1 MDDANFRTNKEILED
16 KIELNSKM
24 TIVQKASIVLSG
36 FLVLYILALFTLNFI
51 INTDEI
57 KTSFNSNIKNL
68 LKIDEN
74 SSTSFEILGDIKFNS
89 FFTPHLI
96 IKNIKA
102 TNLIQEN
109 YQINLDIDE
118 IKLYIS
124 AGHLFT
130 KKIFVEKTE
139 ITSGHLLIREIQ
151 NTNDTKH
158 IDDIINKYSNKLLS
172 NSNVEFSLINSSI
185 HFETNLF
192 TRNFDNINVTN
203 IFNKNKLEISGGLLS
218 NKQPLGIK
226 FKYNKNNKNKKL
238 NLELFSQAFALK
250 SNIDFSLTDSSFN
263 GTTKYNITNLQIFSK
278 TLFSPNNFLYQR
290 IIDNSGLKGSFNFNY
305 QDNIFKIFG
314 ISLDGNNIKAIGE
327 AEINTNNNTNNK
339 IKFNIDSI
347 NVDNLITKDFI
358 DKSSVIN
365 QDDIYIFSGNNK
377 KIKIDNSINSYLQ
390 KVFSDNMNNINITAK
405 NAIINKAVLSNI
417 TLNLDYLRDS
427 DMKINTFSGI
437 LPGNTKI
444 LIQKDDNN
452 DTSLMVSGDN
462 LEEFWNFLKN
472 TKYIKNNNQAKKFV
486 ATGTLNIQ
494 DNKIFLNNL
503 KFNTNNV
510 ETLSTVEIAMKE
522 NSISY
527 IAANININD
536 IILDKIF
543 NIELEKTDSI
553 QAELLKN
560 KMLFLNDF
568 SVNSFLKFH
577 ADKLQYKNIVK
588 HNAGFIAT
596 TSQGLLNINNIN
608 LDNKITG
615 NIEFNIKTSK
625 PTLNI
630 ALNIDN
636 YIFKNNIPV
645 NKLLFNLPILQDY
658 MGEISVNIKN
668 SNFINSPIN
677 EAQLSAK
684 ITDGVITIN
693 NFNINGFGGKCDI
706 TGFLDLNYNK
716 KLNLVLNACTADLR
730 DVLYIFTNKNNIN
743 GLIGFSS
750 IIYSNGDK
758 LDTFTNNY
766 IFKIQ
771 LIGSNIILNN
781 FGLEELNI
789 ALLKLNTNPE
799 LAQTLDANTL
809 LLDSG
814 KQTTFTN
821 LSGTIQ
827 YSNTNG
833 QINIDI
839 TRPLINGKISG
850 AFNFSDKGLVLN
862 SYINFIMLVGTLNKT
877 INLTLPISITGTL
890 TDGFKSAINYQQIS
904 DYINTI
910 KSVK

>member
-203 IFNKNKLEISGGLLS
+203 VFNKNKLEISGGLLS

-358 DKSSVIN
+358 NKSSVIN

-452 DTSLMVSGDN
+452 DTSLMISGDN

-608 LDNKITG
+608 LDNKIT
-615 NIEFNIKTSK
+615 
-625 PTLNI
+625 
-630 ALNIDN
+630 
-636 YIFKNNIPV
+636 
-645 NKLLFNLPILQDY
+645 
-658 MGEISVNIKN
+658 
-668 SNFINSPIN
+668 
-677 EAQLSAK
+677 
-684 ITDGVITIN
+684 
-693 NFNINGFGGKCDI
+693 
-706 TGFLDLNYNK
+706 
-716 KLNLVLNACTADLR
+716 
-730 DVLYIFTNKNNIN
+730 
-743 GLIGFSS
+743 
-750 IIYSNGDK
+750 
-758 LDTFTNNY
+758 
-766 IFKIQ
+766 
-771 LIGSNIILNN
+771 
-781 FGLEELNI
+781 
-789 ALLKLNTNPE
+789 
-799 LAQTLDANTL
+799 
-809 LLDSG
+809 
-814 KQTTFTN
+814 
-821 LSGTIQ
+821 
-827 YSNTNG
+827 
-833 QINIDI
+833 
-839 TRPLINGKISG
+839 
-850 AFNFSDKGLVLN
+850 
-862 SYINFIMLVGTLNKT
+862 
-877 INLTLPISITGTL
+877 
-890 TDGFKSAINYQQIS
+890 
-904 DYINTI
+904 
-910 KSVK
+910 